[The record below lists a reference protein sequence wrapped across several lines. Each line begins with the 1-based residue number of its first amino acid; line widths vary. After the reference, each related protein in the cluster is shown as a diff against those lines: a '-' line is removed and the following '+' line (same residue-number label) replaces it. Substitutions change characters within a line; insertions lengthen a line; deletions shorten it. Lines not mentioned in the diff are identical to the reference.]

1 MDQTKKT
8 GGGGFALGIKESDIG
23 LSPNVMKGSVF
34 SKKKGPMSPIGHAD
48 KFKLGR
54 R

>member
-1 MDQTKKT
+1 MDETKKT
-8 GGGGFALGIKESDIG
+8 GGGFGLAVKESDIG

-34 SKKKGPMSPIGHAD
+34 SKKNKGPMSPIGHAD